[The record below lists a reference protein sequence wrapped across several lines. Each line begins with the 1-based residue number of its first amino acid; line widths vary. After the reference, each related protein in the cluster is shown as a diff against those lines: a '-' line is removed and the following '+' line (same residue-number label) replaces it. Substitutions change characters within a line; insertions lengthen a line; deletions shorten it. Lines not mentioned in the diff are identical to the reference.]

1 MEKNK
6 TISKRGNKILTMT
19 ENSSMPIKVTVLGI
33 GNAGVKIAKTLSTLN
48 SASWLTIGIADTDES
63 SLKKNSLPNT
73 FPIGFEWTRG
83 QGCGGDILKGERAF
97 AHPSRDK
104 ISDFISGSSLL
115 IITGGMG
122 GGTTT
127 GGTPVLA
134 RLAKKMKIPTIFVVT
149 TPFSFEGHSKREISE
164 NGVKMLIPD
173 ADVVIPIPNDIL
185 YSSLSP
191 DTSAESAFEKADIEI
206 ARVILGIAEIIRCK
220 NLLAADFS
228 DFKTMLNKHK
238 TTCCIGMGS
247 ASRDEGENC
256 FHLALERLIKSPLL
270 GGCQQI
276 SSADAA
282 LLTITGG
289 PELNIVEMKKIL
301 ESVER
306 YAGSKTKLIVGANT
320 DASYKNNIQITLITI
335 QYDFSMETSPNYDF
349 SPSYSQGSI
358 SSMEIGTAQEAFQDE
373 LPLQNISK
381 GIFTNTSRNIYWGED
396 LDIPTFQRLGIHL
409 DKGK

>member
-1 MEKNK
+1 MEEDK
-6 TISKRGNKILTMT
+6 TISKRSDQILTMS
-19 ENSSMPIKVTVLGI
+19 ENTAIPTKVTVLGI

-48 SASWLTIGIADTDES
+48 GASWLTIGIADTDEV
-63 SLKKNSLPNT
+63 SLGKNSLPNT
-73 FPIGFEWTRG
+73 FPVGFEWTRG
-83 QGCGGDILKGERAF
+83 EGCGGDILKGERAF

-104 ISDFISGSSLL
+104 INDFVSKSSLL

-134 RLAKKMKIPTIFVVT
+134 RLAKKMKIPTLFVVT
-149 TPFSFEGHSKREISE
+149 TPFSFEGHSRREISE
-164 NGVKMLIPD
+164 NGIKMLIPD

-191 DTSAESAFEKADIEI
+191 DTPAENAFEKADFEI

-228 DFKTMLNKHK
+228 DFKTMLNKRK
-238 TTCCIGMGS
+238 TICCVGMGS
-247 ASRDEGENC
+247 ATRNEGENC
-256 FHLALERLIKSPLL
+256 YHLALERLIKSPLL

-301 ESVER
+301 ESVEH
-306 YAGSKTKLIVGANT
+306 YAASKTKLIVGANT
-320 DASYKNNIQITLITI
+320 NPSYKNNIQITLITI
-335 QYDFSMETSPNYDF
+335 QYDFTMEASPSYEF
-349 SPSYSQGSI
+349 SPSYSQD
-358 SSMEIGTAQEAFQDE
+358 SSMEIGTAQEPFQDE

-381 GIFTNTSRNIYWGED
+381 GIFTNTSRNIYFGED